1 MAYKEINHNAF
12 DQCGLFG
19 PGTPGVTCLSD
30 GNTNFKTTW
39 AVELLYYMDLGFLPP
54 DMQFFAIS
62 GRAGWYGAKG
72 DSNAPLTGIMPS
84 KTELNSEPIRLTFDA
99 SKAIY
104 GAKYTH
110 FVDVWVAW
118 RYWQN
123 KFGLDHTSSVNAICA
138 VSGVSTNSC
147 TENSVYTGIT
157 VKF

>member
-1 MAYKEINHNAF
+1 
-12 DQCGLFG
+12 
-19 PGTPGVTCLSD
+19 
-30 GNTNFKTTW
+30 
-39 AVELLYYMDLGFLPP
+39 
-54 DMQFFAIS
+54 
-62 GRAGWYGAKG
+62 
-72 DSNAPLTGIMPS
+72 MPS

-99 SKAIY
+99 SKAVY

-138 VSGVSTNSC
+138 VNGVSTNSC
-147 TENSVYTGIT
+147 TESSVYTGIT